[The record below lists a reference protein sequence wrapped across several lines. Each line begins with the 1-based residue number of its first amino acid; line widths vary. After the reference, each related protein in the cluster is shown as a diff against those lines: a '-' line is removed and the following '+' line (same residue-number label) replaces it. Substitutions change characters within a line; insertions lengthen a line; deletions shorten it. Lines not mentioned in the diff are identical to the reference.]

1 MADVNFSI
9 DLVNNVQESISH
21 RVRKF
26 GFGDGYEQ
34 IAADGINT
42 RMVQYDITTRPLK
55 AADADVMR
63 VALDKAAVGDY
74 LLCTLTPYSTTQRR
88 YRLLDSSYQRQFL
101 VQASTALATTQRE
114 SYEIFQFTLIE
125 AYAN

>member
-1 MADVNFSI
+1 MADVNFAI
-9 DLVNNVQESISH
+9 DLISNTQERMTH

-42 RMVQYDITTRPLK
+42 RVAEYDLTTRPLK
-55 AADADVMR
+55 AADANTIR
-63 VALDKAAVGDY
+63 TALDQAAVGDY
-74 LLCTLTPYSTTQRR
+74 LLCTLDPFSTIQRR
-88 YRLLDSSYQRQFL
+88 YRLKDSSYTRQFL
-101 VQASTALATTQRE
+101 VQTSDATATTQRE
-114 SYEIFQFTLIE
+114 SYEIYQFTLVE